1 MSQNI
6 DNTKEFI
13 GFLRNKSNHLLAFII
28 TMGAGISKLFIDGE
42 LSVWF
47 WVGCVAVS
55 FALFVYAF
63 LAIIELQNINKLK
76 EK

>member
-47 WVGCVAVS
+47 WAGAILTGMAI
-55 FALFVYAF
+55 ALYLF
-63 LAIIELQNINKLK
+63 LAIIELQNIKKLK
-76 EK
+76 EQ